1 MTNYCEECTDRLR
14 PQQAADGMCSD
25 VLRRREQEGSL
36 PLSSRCRQ
44 PTVTPGRPGRPAR
57 KPSSGPP
64 YFGIAAMHSISTLAL
79 ALTSAATTTVD
90 RAGGPLSGGKNL
102 P

>member
-1 MTNYCEECTDRLR
+1 MYYGGGSKRVHCPSPPAAAICAPLPSAHRHSWPSGSPCPQALFRL
-14 PQQAADGMCSD
+14 
-25 VLRRREQEGSL
+25 
-36 PLSSRCRQ
+36 
-44 PTVTPGRPGRPAR
+44 TPF
-57 KPSSGPP
+57 GPP